1 MSPPITLFLTTIAS
15 EPRLRARQGMNSPL
29 VKQIPFSAYDMA
41 SDERARKLWK
51 RKVPAAK
58 QQLPGFL
65 VDNTFIGTVEDF
77 EAAVEAGDHVMRKFL
92 RLDEEYNEELERA
105 WNTPAPEVVPIGV
118 PGVQKPSEISGHQTV
133 WHGPKDKPIDR
144 SKVVK
149 HDAKLAEGE
158 IDLTETLG
166 EFGLE
171 GVVVTED
178 ELAELVAELNL
189 NKEEAANLV
198 KGIAE
203 ASAAANPPSP
213 PTPPPTEDEPKAE
226 KEEEIRKP
234 VQLHGKPEVHIE
246 PVLNPDA
253 PPLPLPPQ
261 PKGPSTPPKKS
272 PAPPVEPA
280 EPASSPPAKPIV
292 KVDTSA
298 ASPPRKSTLP
308 ASTTPVIAES
318 PGLLTPA
325 SAIPVRLA
333 SRETL
338 AQLAQKVEAKRR
350 SRTDAKPRR
359 IPSLSSPNSPL
370 FPSSPAPDGEYELP
384 TIEEAREPI
393 RQRKPSQIE
402 SAKPKV
408 AFPVT
413 DPTEA
418 YAADPTSPQPT
429 GDGPVPRPSQIPVPT
444 SSSSQPTRTRV
455 VSTTSRGGSLPPPS
469 AVTAPTQ
476 SSAPPTTSATPSRSR
491 TTSQHRPSSSAAPVR
506 ERKQSTTRAPPSAFK
521 PEDAPPLPTT
531 TAKSASKSSTSA
543 TPSRSST
550 TGPAASSKPA
560 TPSRSNSS
568 AGAAGSATPVRERK
582 KSAYGASRPT
592 LPPSTSSPSVN
603 NDGKGSSGA

>member
-15 EPRLRARQGMNSPL
+15 EPRLRSRQEYL
-29 VKQIPFSAYDMA
+29 LRIFQVKQIPFAAYDMA

-51 RKVPAAK
+51 RKVPPAK

-92 RLDEEYNEELERA
+92 RLDEEYNEELERV

-213 PTPPPTEDEPKAE
+213 PTPPPAEDEPEAA
-226 KEEEIRKP
+226 KEEPRKP
-234 VQLHGKPEVHIE
+234 VQFQGKPEVHAE

-261 PKGPSTPPKKS
+261 PKAPATPPKKS
-272 PAPPVEPA
+272 PAPPVVATP
-280 EPASSPPAKPIV
+280 SPPSKPIV

-298 ASPPRKSTLP
+298 ASPPPKSTLP
-308 ASTTPVIAES
+308 ASSTPTIAES

-325 SAIPVRLA
+325 SAIPIRLA

-359 IPSLSSPNSPL
+359 IPSLSPMSPNSPL
-370 FPSSPAPDGEYELP
+370 FPASPAPDGEYELP
-384 TIEEAREPI
+384 PIEETREPI

-402 SAKPKV
+402 SSKPKV

-418 YAADPTSPQPT
+418 YSTEPTPPQPA
-429 GDGPVPRPSQIPVPT
+429 GDVPAPRPSQIPVPT

-455 VSTTSRGGSLPPPS
+455 ISTTSRGGSVPPQS
-469 AVTAPTQ
+469 AVTAPNQ
-476 SSAPPTTSATPSRSR
+476 SSAPPTTSATPARSR
-491 TTSQHRPSSSAAPVR
+491 TTSQHRTSSSAAPVR
-506 ERKQSTTRAPPSAFK
+506 ERKQSTTRGPPSAFK

-531 TAKSASKSSTSA
+531 ATKSATKSSSST

-550 TGPAASSKPA
+550 TAPAASSKPA

-568 AGAAGSATPVRERK
+568 AGAAGSSAPVRERK

-592 LPPSTSSPSVN
+592 LPASSSSSSVK

>member
-1 MSPPITLFLTTIAS
+1 MKYL
-15 EPRLRARQGMNSPL
+15 LRIFQ

-51 RKVPAAK
+51 RKVPPAK

-92 RLDEEYNEELERA
+92 KLDEEYNEDVDRF

-118 PGVQKPSEISGHQTV
+118 PGVQKPSEISGHETV

-149 HDAKLAEGE
+149 HDAKLAVGE

-166 EFGLE
+166 EFGLD
-171 GVVVTED
+171 GVIVTAD
-178 ELAELVAELNL
+178 ELAELVGELNL

-198 KGIAE
+198 KGIAD

-213 PTPPPTEDEPKAE
+213 PTPPPAEDEPKIT
-226 KEEEIRKP
+226 KEVERKP
-234 VQLHGKPEVHIE
+234 AVFHGKPEAHVE
-246 PVLNPDA
+246 PVLNDA
-253 PPLPLPPQ
+253 PPLPLPPP
-261 PKGPSTPPKKS
+261 PKAPSTPPKKTPLLPVVSS
-272 PAPPVEPA
+272 P
-280 EPASSPPAKPIV
+280 SPPAKPIV
-292 KVDTSA
+292 KVDISA
-298 ASPPRKSTLP
+298 ATTSPPR
-308 ASTTPVIAES
+308 ASKLAEPSASPVIAES

-325 SAIPVRLA
+325 SAIPTLLA

-359 IPSLSSPNSPL
+359 IPSLSPMSPSATSPL
-370 FPSSPAPDGEYELP
+370 FPSSPALDGEYELP
-384 TIEEAREPI
+384 PI
-393 RQRKPSQIE
+393 DETGGPVRQRKPSRVE

-418 YAADPTSPQPT
+418 YATEPVSPQTP
-429 GDGPVPRPSQIPVPT
+429 GNAPAPRPSQIPVPT
-444 SSSSQPTRTRV
+444 ASSGSQPTRTRV
-455 VSTTSRGGSLPPPS
+455 VSTTSRGGSVPPPS
-469 AVTAPTQ
+469 AVTTAPSQ
-476 SSAPPTTSATPSRSR
+476 SSAPPTTAATPARSR
-491 TTSQHRPSSSAAPVR
+491 TTSQHRTSSSAAPPVR
-506 ERKQSTTRAPPSAFK
+506 ERKQSTTRGPPSAFK
-521 PEDAPPLPTT
+521 PDEVPPLPSTGPT
-531 TAKSASKSSTSA
+531 KSSSKSA

-550 TGPAASSKPA
+550 TLPATPSKPS

-568 AGAAGSATPVRERK
+568 AGAAGPGTTPIRERK

-592 LPPSTSSPSVN
+592 LPSSTSSSTVK
-603 NDGKGSSGA
+603 NDGKGS